1 MWQYIFFFKPETNR
15 GQFKLYFENF
25 EKKLQGSHHSEISK
39 TNKKPHPQGY
49 QGCQK
54 TGKMKG
60 SIAWHFFALVFIPNG
75 KNFEKLSQ
83 NNYFWQI
90 FLFLLGFL
98 KFVQFGLDIS
108 AKTHQHILRCA
119 ILVLLTPL
127 ATLGAGPYRF
137 GFFLAKLPCMEPDV
151 RKSWLVSCH
160 QARKSGESYYS
171 FSSLVCTQA
180 PFFVEK
186 TMSYVIL
193 GKTGYAVF

>member
-1 MWQYIFFFKPETNR
+1 
-15 GQFKLYFENF
+15 
-25 EKKLQGSHHSEISK
+25 
-39 TNKKPHPQGY
+39 
-49 QGCQK
+49 
-54 TGKMKG
+54 
-60 SIAWHFFALVFIPNG
+60 
-75 KNFEKLSQ
+75 
-83 NNYFWQI
+83 
-90 FLFLLGFL
+90 LFLLGFL